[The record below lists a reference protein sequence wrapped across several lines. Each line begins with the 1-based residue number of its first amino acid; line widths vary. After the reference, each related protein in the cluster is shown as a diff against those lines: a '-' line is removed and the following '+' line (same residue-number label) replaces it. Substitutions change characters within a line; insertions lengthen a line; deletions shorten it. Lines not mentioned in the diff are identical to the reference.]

1 MPHLPALFRSVA
13 GRIRARLC
21 HAGMAVALVG
31 TLAAC
36 VDLSPRYER
45 PAAPVPTTYPQD
57 TAAADASGDGAEPG
71 WSRYFTDPQLQA
83 LIRIAL
89 ANNRDLRMAALR
101 TQEARA
107 AYAIQRADQFPTV
120 GVGAQAA
127 RARTPGDLNMTG
139 EPLVGGDYEAYVGIS
154 SWELDLWGRVRN
166 LKQSALQDYLASEAA
181 QHGVRVSLIAQV
193 ADGYLQL
200 RELDER
206 LALTRQTIDSRLE
219 SFRIFKRRYE
229 VGAISK
235 LDLTQVETLLNQAQS
250 LSAQLE
256 QMRASQAHALQQ
268 LAGTTLE
275 LAQNDRGFD
284 DGAVLAGLPP
294 GLPSSLLTRRPDLMA
309 AEHRLRAAHAN
320 IGAARAAFFPRIAL
334 TGTWGT
340 ASAELDGLFDSG
352 SRAWTFVPTL
362 SLPIFDGG
370 RRRAGLDLAEVR
382 RDLAVA
388 DYEKTVQT
396 AFREVSDALSARRW
410 LAEQVRIQRET
421 LLAQAERARLARLRY
436 DNGASP
442 YLEVLDAQRDLLSA
456 QQALVQTRRALLSS
470 EVALYAALGG
480 GANDAA
486 ADSSAPY
493 AVHEAAP

>member
-1 MPHLPALFRSVA
+1 MPRLPALFRFRSGA

-21 HAGMAVALVG
+21 RAGTALA
-31 TLAAC
+31 LAGALGAC

-45 PAAPVPTTYPQD
+45 PAAPVPAAYPQD
-57 TAAADASGDGAEPG
+57 AASAAAPGGDTEPG
-71 WSRYFTDPQLQA
+71 WSQYFTDPQLQA
-83 LIRIAL
+83 LIRVAL
-89 ANNRDLRMAALR
+89 ANNRDLRTAALR

-107 AYAIQRADQFPTV
+107 AYAIQRADQLPTV
-120 GVGAQAA
+120 AVGAQAA
-127 RARTPGDLNMTG
+127 RARTPGDLNVTG
-139 EPLVGGDYEAYVGIS
+139 QPVVGGDNEAYVGIS

-166 LKQSALQDYLASEAA
+166 LKQSALQDYLASDAA
-181 QHGVRVSLIAQV
+181 QHGVRVALIAQV

-200 RELDER
+200 REFDER
-206 LALTRQTIDSRLE
+206 LALTRQTIDSRQE

-235 LDLTQVETLLNQAQS
+235 LDLTQVETLLNQAQA

-256 QMRASQAHALQQ
+256 QARASQAHALQQ
-268 LAGTTLE
+268 LAGVAIE
-275 LAQNDRGFD
+275 LAPSEHGFD
-284 DGAVLAGLPP
+284 DGAVLAGLQP

-320 IGAARAAFFPRIAL
+320 IGAARAAFLPRIAL

-362 SLPIFDGG
+362 ALPIFDGG

-421 LLAQAERARLARLRY
+421 LDAQAERARLARLRY

-480 GANDAA
+480 GATDDPSARSA
-486 ADSSAPY
+486 AD
-493 AVHEAAP
+493 EAAP